1 MEYRTQR
8 GKILM
13 KKSKLALA
21 ETAFKRRKKLTSLQ
35 IARISKRINPADVVF
50 QLRKKYGHDII
61 TTTIVHNRLTGESY
75 GLYTWRG

>member
-1 MEYRTQR
+1 
-8 GKILM
+8 M

-35 IARISKRINPADVVF
+35 VARISKRINPADVV
-50 QLRKKYGHDII
+50 